1 MKPIYS
7 RAIAVPIITILLL
20 FVENIRARTRVRII
34 LALALRAHVCYTVF
48 MEITLNDVKLY
59 YEVTGKGSPVIL
71 LHGNGESHK
80 IFDVLINR
88 LAATYSCYAIDSRCH
103 GKSGNAPLT
112 YDNMAGDVSAFIDE
126 LQLEKPTIIG
136 FSDGGIVALILG
148 VKYGDK
154 VGKLFAMGPNVSPD
168 GNKKWFVNTVKFLYA
183 FTRNAKYKLMLEE
196 PNITAEEL
204 QSIKNPAVILAGEKD
219 IIRTEHIRYIAQNV
233 PCSVCE
239 ILSGESHGSY
249 VVHSPKLYGII
260 EKYL

>member
-34 LALALRAHVCYTVF
+34 LTLALRAHVCYTVF
-48 MEITLNDVKLY
+48 MEITVNDVKLY

-88 LAATYSCYAIDSRCH
+88 LAATYSCYAIDIRSH
-103 GKSGNAPLT
+103 GKSGNATLT
-112 YDNMAGDVSAFIDE
+112 SDN
-126 LQLEKPTIIG
+126 
-136 FSDGGIVALILG
+136 ILG

-183 FTRNAKYKLMLEE
+183 VTRNAKYKLMLEE